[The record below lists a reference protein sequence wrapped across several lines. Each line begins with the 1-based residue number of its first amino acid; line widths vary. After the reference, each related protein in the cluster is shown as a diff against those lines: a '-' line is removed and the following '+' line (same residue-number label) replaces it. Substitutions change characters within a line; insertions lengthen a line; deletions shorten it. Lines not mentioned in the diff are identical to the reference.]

1 MGPSRRVF
9 HAHLFPAWEHWVVQV
24 PAADDV
30 HAIVLDPA
38 DAERVAREAAAL
50 MLSVDPATIRIVMR
64 TRPDRPVRRR
74 AARRRDA
81 ELRTAG

>member
-9 HAHLFPAWEHWVVQV
+9 HAHLFPVWEHWVVQV

-38 DAERVAREAAAL
+38 DAARVAQEAAAL
-50 MLSVDPATIRIVMR
+50 MLGVDPSTIRIVMR
-64 TRPDRPVRRR
+64 TRADRPARRR
-74 AARRRDA
+74 ASSRRAA
-81 ELRTAG
+81 ELTTVG